1 MLSPRPLEAVVK
13 PSSEV
18 SHQTA
23 PLPPYRR
30 TVAGVV
36 GGLSGI
42 VALSVIASVL
52 IVAPLAPLLA
62 ISAHAA
68 RSAVTLFDGMPS
80 YLEIDRLMLPT
91 TIYARD
97 PASGADVEL
106 TSFYDQNRVPVRF
119 DEIAPVMYD
128 AILASEDPRY
138 YQHGGIDIIG
148 TTRALISNAQG
159 AAVQGGSS
167 ISQQYVKNVLVQ
179 RCERDAVAT
188 ETQSRDEVL
197 QECWLNA
204 TRASGVEGYERKLQE
219 IRYAVQVEQEY
230 SKNDILL
237 GYLNIAN
244 FGGTTYGIEAAA
256 RYYFSAT
263 AAQLTLGQAA
273 TLAGIVQNPNTFRI
287 DRPAGSTF
295 GADGTPYNKAA
306 DGTIDEV
313 AAGALAGLD
322 SLLADGRI
330 TEEQYLAAGDAY
342 SATKG
347 RQLYVLDRMREDGR
361 ITADQYVNAAAEP
374 IVPVLQPALTGCEAS
389 SAPFFC
395 QYVVNTVRLD
405 PDYAGAFGQT
415 AQDRQKSLTREG
427 LNIYTTLDWRL
438 QNASQDAM
446 RMYAPEAVAAM
457 SFGAASVSIET
468 TTGRILAISQ
478 NNRFTEDADLAA
490 TDPAFTSLVY
500 AGDAVHGVSDG
511 FATGSTFK
519 LFTLVDWLEKGHS
532 LFESVDGNLRA
543 IPRLQDRCDGTWIN
557 RENHVVRN
565 FGGVRGYRGTPM
577 QFTAQSLNSGFL
589 GMAEKLDLCDIEQV
603 ATRMGVARGTGDP
616 VDIDGAAAIIGTNNI
631 APVALAEA
639 FATVAN
645 GGIYCVPRVIER
657 VANAD
662 GNEVP
667 VPGDRCTRVLSPEVA
682 AATAFALQGV
692 MGPGGTGSGGNP
704 NDGTPM
710 MGKTGTHEQIQTW
723 LVESSTRVTTAVW
736 AGNAIG
742 EGDVFRVW
750 HDGRQLSTI
759 RLPLARDIQATANQ
773 LYPGGAFPAP
783 PGELLR
789 RPVVPAPP
797 SPQPPSPPD
806 DGPRPPEGPPPDP
819 GPDDG
824 HEPGDD

>member
-1 MLSPRPLEAVVK
+1 MSLDAV
-13 PSSEV
+13 
-18 SHQTA
+18 
-23 PLPPYRR
+23 
-30 TVAGVV
+30 
-36 GGLSGI
+36 
-42 VALSVIASVL
+42 
-52 IVAPLAPLLA
+52 
-62 ISAHAA
+62 
-68 RSAVTLFDGMPS
+68 
-80 YLEIDRLMLPT
+80 
-91 TIYARD
+91 
-97 PASGADVEL
+97 
-106 TSFYDQNRVPVRF
+106 
-119 DEIAPVMYD
+119 D
-128 AILASEDPRY
+128 AY
-138 YQHGGIDIIG
+138 
-148 TTRALISNAQG
+148 
-159 AAVQGGSS
+159 GSS
-167 ISQQYVKNVLVQ
+167 N
-179 RCERDAVAT
+179 C
-188 ETQSRDEVL
+188 
-197 QECWLNA
+197 
-204 TRASGVEGYERKLQE
+204 G
-219 IRYAVQVEQEY
+219 QVM
-230 SKNDILL
+230 
-237 GYLNIAN
+237 
-244 FGGTTYGIEAAA
+244 
-256 RYYFSAT
+256 
-263 AAQLTLGQAA
+263 
-273 TLAGIVQNPNTFRI
+273 V
-287 DRPAGSTF
+287 
-295 GADGTPYNKAA
+295 
-306 DGTIDEV
+306 
-313 AAGALAGLD
+313 
-322 SLLADGRI
+322 
-330 TEEQYLAAGDAY
+330 
-342 SATKG
+342 
-347 RQLYVLDRMREDGR
+347 
-361 ITADQYVNAAAEP
+361 
-374 IVPVLQPALTGCEAS
+374 
-389 SAPFFC
+389 
-395 QYVVNTVRLD
+395 
-405 PDYAGAFGQT
+405 
-415 AQDRQKSLTREG
+415 KSLTREG

-446 RMYAPEAVAAM
+446 RMYAPEAVAGM

-532 LFESVDGNLRA
+532 LFESVDGNLRT